1 MVYRSRVNVERA
13 KEQIERAVGEPLLKI
28 SKIPESV
35 RWGTAPSV
43 GEGVPCPPH
52 SGPFPEGGETHGQA
66 VRRKSLRKA
75 VLEVERRWGVR
86 ASGRLFAGRYTPSP
100 GLATGLPMLDAATG
114 FGGLPCGKLTELTGG
129 SSSGKLTLALR
140 ALTAAIHGGGVA
152 AYIDLPGQF
161 YPPAAAAMGMDL
173 RRLAVVR
180 PGDVKGALR
189 AASNL
194 LNSEAF
200 DAVLLDMAG
209 EDAHPNMLARLA
221 GLAGRAAASC
231 IFTTER
237 GLMGLRFYSSLR
249 LSVVR
254 CGWLWHEG
262 AMGLAPAGM
271 KLQVSVLKS
280 RSAAG
285 LGRLVIDC
293 PFRGRQ
299 VEEEDG
305 LHTHTAFPDIAGDQG
320 ASGVAVAAAGHL
332 RAAG

>member
-1 MVYRSRVNVERA
+1 M
-13 KEQIERAVGEPLLKI
+13 KI
-28 SKIPESV
+28 SKIPEDV
-35 RWGTAPSV
+35 RRGTALSV
-43 GEGVPCPPH
+43 E
-52 SGPFPEGGETHGQA
+52 GETLCTPRFGSLEEEGAYRQA
-66 VRRKSLRKA
+66 ARRKSLRKA

-86 ASGRLFAGRYTPSP
+86 ASGRLFAGRYTPSS
-100 GLATGLPMLDAATG
+100 GLATGLPELDAATG

-129 SSSGKLTLALR
+129 ASSGKLTLALR
-140 ALTAAIHGGGVA
+140 ALTTAMNGGGVA

-161 YPPAAAAMGMDL
+161 YPPAAVAMGMDL

-209 EDAHPNMLARLA
+209 ENAHPNMLARLA

-231 IFTTER
+231 IVTTER
-237 GLMGLRFYSSLR
+237 GLTGLRFYSSLR

-254 CGWLWHEG
+254 RGWLWHEG

-271 KLQVSVLKS
+271 RLQVSVLKS

-285 LGRLVIDC
+285 LRRLVVDC

-305 LHTHTAFPDIAGDQG
+305 LRTHTAFPDIAGDQG
-320 ASGVAVAAAGHL
+320 ASGVAIAAAGHL

>member
-1 MVYRSRVNVERA
+1 MG
-13 KEQIERAVGEPLLKI
+13 KPLLNI
-28 SKIPESV
+28 SETSEAV
-35 RWGTAPSV
+35 RRGGAPSA
-43 GEGVPCPPH
+43 EDRIPCAPRSDPLA
-52 SGPFPEGGETHGQA
+52 EGGEAYRQA

-86 ASGRLFAGRYTPSP
+86 ASGRLFAGRYTPLP
-100 GLATGLPMLDAATG
+100 GLATGLPRLDAATG
-114 FGGLPCGKLTELTGG
+114 FGGLPCGKLTELTGE

-180 PGDVKGALR
+180 PSDGKGALR

-221 GLAGRAAASC
+221 GLAGRASSSC

-254 CGWLWHEG
+254 RGWLWHEG
-262 AMGLAPAGM
+262 PLGLAPAGVR
-271 KLQVSVLKS
+271 LQVSVLKS
-280 RSAAG
+280 RSEAG
-285 LGRLVIDC
+285 LRRLVIDC
-293 PFRGRQ
+293 PFKGRQ

-305 LHTHTAFPDIAGDQG
+305 LHTHTAFPDVAGNQG
-320 ASGVAVAAAGHL
+320 ASGVAVAAASHL